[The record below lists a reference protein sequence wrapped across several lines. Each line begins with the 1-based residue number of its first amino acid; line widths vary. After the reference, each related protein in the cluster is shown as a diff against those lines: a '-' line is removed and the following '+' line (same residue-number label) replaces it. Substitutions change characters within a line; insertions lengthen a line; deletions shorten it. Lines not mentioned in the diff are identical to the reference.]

1 MFLKLL
7 YDREDSLHGSEDE
20 TFEISF
26 GQILEQNVKDIKPGT
41 VFINRVVCNIGF
53 TNSLIPE

>member
-7 YDREDSLHGSEDE
+7 CDREDSLHGSEDE